1 MITSLS
7 IENFALI
14 EKLGIDFSRGFS
26 VITGETG
33 AGKSILLGALDL
45 VRGKRADLTS
55 LKNKDEKCVIEAVFT
70 IENYDLKSIFE
81 ENNLD
86 YETETIIRREILPS
100 GKTRAFINDSPVN
113 LQQLQYLSDYLID
126 IHSQHQTLELS
137 NQDFQ
142 ITLLDSL
149 AKNQNLVSQ
158 YKSELSLYKKI
169 DNSLKELIS
178 NKNSLDKEQDYNTF
192 LLEELLEA
200 DLKLGEQEILES
212 ELEMLN
218 NVEFIKE
225 NIEKSIAISEEEQFG
240 VIQNLKEI
248 RISLQ
253 KISGLSSV
261 YNQLFERVNSVV
273 IELEDINQD
282 LNSELEKLVFNPEK
296 LELVNQKLQTIY
308 LLQKKHQVET
318 IDELIAIKNEL
329 DAKVFLSN
337 DIENQI
343 AAFQNQL
350 QSKRDLL
357 DEVSKNI
364 HENRVGVVPN
374 LTQRLSAILLQLGMS
389 NAQFQFE
396 INFGEN
402 FLSNGKDDVQLL
414 FSANK
419 GSNFGL
425 LKKVA
430 SGGEMSRIMLAIKSV
445 LAEETKLP
453 TIIFDEIDTG
463 ISGEIANNMAE
474 IMKKMS
480 NQMQIFAITHL
491 PQIASKGEVHYKV
504 FKTTKEN
511 TTVSEIILLNENDR
525 ILEIAEMLSGK
536 NPSESALTHAK
547 TLLN

>member
-14 EKLGIDFSRGFS
+14 EKLNIDFSPGFS

-70 IENYDLKSIFE
+70 IENYDLKPFFE
-81 ENNLD
+81 ENDFD

-100 GKTRAFINDSPVN
+100 GKSRAFINDTPVN
-113 LQQLQYLSDYLID
+113 LQQLQDLSDYLID

-192 LLEELLEA
+192 LLEELLAA
-200 DLKLGEQEILES
+200 DLKLGEQEVLES
-212 ELEMLN
+212 ELEMLS

-261 YNQLFERVNSVV
+261 YNQLFERVNSVI
-273 IELEDINQD
+273 IELEDVNQD

-308 LLQKKHQVET
+308 QLQKKHQVET
-318 IDELIAIKNEL
+318 IDELITIKDEL

-343 AAFQNQL
+343 VAFQNQL
-350 QSKRDLL
+350 QVKKDLL
-357 DEVSKNI
+357 DELSKNI
-364 HENRVGVVPN
+364 HNNRVGVVPN
-374 LTQRLSAILLQLGMS
+374 LTQRLSAILSQLGMA

-396 INFGEN
+396 IQYGEN
-402 FLSNGKDDVQLL
+402 FLSDGKDTVQLL

-491 PQIASKGEVHYKV
+491 PQIASKGEAHYKV
-504 FKTTKEN
+504 FKTIKEN

-547 TLLN
+547 ALLN

>member
-14 EKLGIDFSRGFS
+14 EKLSIDFSRGFS

-70 IENYDLKSIFE
+70 IENYDLKSFFE
-81 ENNLD
+81 ENDLD

>member
-1 MITSLS
+1 MIISLS

-14 EKLGIDFSRGFS
+14 EKLNIDFSTGFS

-70 IENYDLKSIFE
+70 IENYNLKSFFE
-81 ENNLD
+81 ENDFD

-100 GKTRAFINDSPVN
+100 GKSRAFINDSPVN
-113 LQQLQYLSDYLID
+113 LQQLQDLSDCLID

-192 LLEELLEA
+192 LLEELLTA

-212 ELEMLN
+212 ELEMLS

-261 YNQLFERVNSVV
+261 YNQLFERINSVI
-273 IELEDINQD
+273 IELEDVNQD

-318 IDELIAIKNEL
+318 IDELIAIRDEL

-350 QSKRDLL
+350 QSKKDLL

-374 LTQRLSAILLQLGMS
+374 LTQRLSAILSQLGMS

-396 INFGEN
+396 IQYGEN
-402 FLSNGKDDVQLL
+402 FLSDGKDIVQLL

-463 ISGEIANNMAE
+463 ISGEIANNIAE
-474 IMKKMS
+474 IMKQMS
-480 NQMQIFAITHL
+480 NQIQIFAITHL
-491 PQIASKGEVHYKV
+491 PQIASKGKAHYKV
-504 FKTTKEN
+504 FKTIKEN
-511 TTVSEIILLNENDR
+511 TTVSEIILLNGNER

-536 NPSESALTHAK
+536 NPSQSALTHAK
-547 TLLN
+547 ALLN

>member
-14 EKLGIDFSRGFS
+14 EKLSIDFSRGFS

-70 IENYDLKSIFE
+70 IENYDLKSFFE
-81 ENNLD
+81 ENDLD

-402 FLSNGKDDVQLL
+402 FFSNGKDDVQLL

>member
-14 EKLGIDFSRGFS
+14 EKLNINFSRGFS

-70 IENYDLKSIFE
+70 IENYNLKSFFE
-81 ENNLD
+81 ENDFD

-100 GKTRAFINDSPVN
+100 GKSRAFINDSPVN
-113 LQQLQYLSDYLID
+113 LQQLQDLSDYLID

-158 YKSELSLYKKI
+158 YKSELALYKKI

-192 LLEELLEA
+192 LLEELLAA

-212 ELEMLN
+212 ELEMLS

-253 KISGLSSV
+253 KISGLSPV
-261 YNQLFERVNSVV
+261 YNQLFERVNSVI
-273 IELEDINQD
+273 IELEDVNQD

-318 IDELIAIKNEL
+318 IDELIAIKDEL

-343 AAFQNQL
+343 VAFQNQL
-350 QSKRDLL
+350 QSKKTLL

-374 LTQRLSAILLQLGMS
+374 LTQRLSAILSQLGMS

-396 INFGEN
+396 IQYGEN
-402 FLSNGKDDVQLL
+402 FLSDGKDSVQLL

-425 LKKVA
+425 LKKIA

-474 IMKKMS
+474 IMKQMS

-491 PQIASKGEVHYKV
+491 PQIASKGEAHYKV
-504 FKTTKEN
+504 FKTIKEN

-547 TLLN
+547 ALLN

>member
-1 MITSLS
+1 MIISLS

-14 EKLGIDFSRGFS
+14 EKLNIDFSTGFS

-70 IENYDLKSIFE
+70 IENYNLKSFFE
-81 ENNLD
+81 ENDFD

-100 GKTRAFINDSPVN
+100 GKSRAFINDSPVN
-113 LQQLQYLSDYLID
+113 LQQLQDLSDCLID

-192 LLEELLEA
+192 LLEELLAA

-212 ELEMLN
+212 ELEMLS

-261 YNQLFERVNSVV
+261 YNQLFERVNSVI
-273 IELEDINQD
+273 IELEDVNQD

-318 IDELIAIKNEL
+318 IDGLIAIKDEL

-350 QSKRDLL
+350 QSKKDLL

-364 HENRVGVVPN
+364 HDNRVGVVPN
-374 LTQRLSAILLQLGMS
+374 LTQRLSEILSQLGMS

-396 INFGEN
+396 IQYGEN
-402 FLSNGKDDVQLL
+402 FLSDGKDTVQLL

-474 IMKKMS
+474 IMKQMS

-491 PQIASKGEVHYKV
+491 PQIASKGEAHYKV
-504 FKTTKEN
+504 FKTIKEN

-547 TLLN
+547 ALLN

>member
-1 MITSLS
+1 MIISLS

-14 EKLGIDFSRGFS
+14 EKLNIDFSTGFS

-45 VRGKRADLTS
+45 VRGKRADLTT

-70 IENYDLKSIFE
+70 IENYNLKSFFE
-81 ENNLD
+81 ENDFD

-100 GKTRAFINDSPVN
+100 GKSRAFINDSPVN
-113 LQQLQYLSDYLID
+113 LQQLQDLSDCLID
-126 IHSQHQTLELS
+126 IHSQHQTLELN

-192 LLEELLEA
+192 LLEELLAA

-212 ELEMLN
+212 ELEMLS

-261 YNQLFERVNSVV
+261 YNQLFERVNSVI
-273 IELEDINQD
+273 IELEDVNQD

-318 IDELIAIKNEL
+318 IDELIAIKDEL

-343 AAFQNQL
+343 AAFQIQL
-350 QSKRDLL
+350 QSKKDLL
-357 DEVSKNI
+357 DELSKNI
-364 HENRVGVVPN
+364 HDNRVGVVPN
-374 LTQRLSAILLQLGMS
+374 LTQRLSAILSQLGMS

-396 INFGEN
+396 IQYGEN
-402 FLSNGKDDVQLL
+402 FLSDGKDTVQLL

-474 IMKKMS
+474 IMKQMS

-491 PQIASKGEVHYKV
+491 PQIASKGKAHYKV
-504 FKTTKEN
+504 FKTIKEN
-511 TTVSEIILLNENDR
+511 TTVSEIILLNGNER

-547 TLLN
+547 ALLN

>member
-14 EKLGIDFSRGFS
+14 EKLNINFSRGFS

-70 IENYDLKSIFE
+70 IENYNLKFFFE
-81 ENNLD
+81 ENDFD

-100 GKTRAFINDSPVN
+100 GKSRAFINDSPVN
-113 LQQLQYLSDYLID
+113 LQQLQDLSDCLID

-192 LLEELLEA
+192 LLEELLAA

-212 ELEMLN
+212 ELEMLS

-225 NIEKSIAISEEEQFG
+225 NIEKSIAIFEEEQFG

-261 YNQLFERVNSVV
+261 YNQLFERINSVI
-273 IELEDINQD
+273 IELEDVNQD

-318 IDELIAIKNEL
+318 IDELIAIRDEL

-350 QSKRDLL
+350 QSKKDLL

-364 HENRVGVVPN
+364 HDNRVGVVPN
-374 LTQRLSAILLQLGMS
+374 LTQRLSEILSQLGMS

-396 INFGEN
+396 IQYGEN
-402 FLSNGKDDVQLL
+402 FLSDGKDTVQLL

-474 IMKKMS
+474 IMKQMS

-491 PQIASKGEVHYKV
+491 PQIASKGKAHYKV
-504 FKTTKEN
+504 FKTIKEN

-547 TLLN
+547 ALLN

>member
-14 EKLGIDFSRGFS
+14 EKLSIDFSRGFS

-70 IENYDLKSIFE
+70 IENYDLKSFFE
-81 ENNLD
+81 ENDLD

-200 DLKLGEQEILES
+200 DLKLGEQEILEG

-318 IDELIAIKNEL
+318 IDELIAIKNKL

>member
-1 MITSLS
+1 MIISLS

-14 EKLGIDFSRGFS
+14 EKLNIDFSTGFS

-45 VRGKRADLTS
+45 VRGKRADLTT

-70 IENYDLKSIFE
+70 IENYNLKSFFE
-81 ENNLD
+81 ENDFD

-100 GKTRAFINDSPVN
+100 GKSRAFINDSPVN
-113 LQQLQYLSDYLID
+113 LQQLQDLSDCLID

-192 LLEELLEA
+192 LLEELLAA

-212 ELEMLN
+212 ELEMLS

-261 YNQLFERVNSVV
+261 YNQLFERVNSVI
-273 IELEDINQD
+273 IELEDVNQD

-318 IDELIAIKNEL
+318 IDELIAKKDEL

-350 QSKRDLL
+350 QSKKDLL

-364 HENRVGVVPN
+364 HENRVGVVLN
-374 LTQRLSAILLQLGMS
+374 LTQRLSAILSQLGMS

-396 INFGEN
+396 IQYGEN
-402 FLSNGKDDVQLL
+402 FLSDGKDTVQLL

-474 IMKKMS
+474 IMKQMS

-491 PQIASKGEVHYKV
+491 PQIASKGKAHYKV
-504 FKTTKEN
+504 FKTIKEN

-547 TLLN
+547 ALLN

>member
-14 EKLGIDFSRGFS
+14 EKLNIEFSSGFS

-70 IENYDLKSIFE
+70 IENYNLKSFFE
-81 ENNLD
+81 ENDFD

-100 GKTRAFINDSPVN
+100 GKSRAFINDTPVN
-113 LQQLQYLSDYLID
+113 LQQLQDLSDYLID

-192 LLEELLEA
+192 LLEELLAA

-212 ELEMLN
+212 ELEMLSN
-218 NVEFIKE
+218 IEFIKE

-253 KISGLSSV
+253 KISGLSHV
-261 YNQLFERVNSVV
+261 YNQLFERVNSVI
-273 IELEDINQD
+273 IELEDVNQD

-318 IDELIAIKNEL
+318 IDELIAIKDEL

-350 QSKRDLL
+350 QSKKNLL

-364 HENRVGVVPN
+364 HDNRVGVVPN
-374 LTQRLSAILLQLGMS
+374 LTQRLSAILSQLGMS

-396 INFGEN
+396 IQYGEN
-402 FLSNGKDDVQLL
+402 FLSDGKDTVQLL

-474 IMKKMS
+474 IMKQMS

-491 PQIASKGEVHYKV
+491 PQIASKGEAHYKV
-504 FKTTKEN
+504 FKTIKEN

-547 TLLN
+547 ALLN

>member
-1 MITSLS
+1 MIISLS

-14 EKLGIDFSRGFS
+14 EKLNIDFSTGFS

-70 IENYDLKSIFE
+70 IENYNLKSFFE
-81 ENNLD
+81 ENDFD

-100 GKTRAFINDSPVN
+100 GKSRAFINDSPVN
-113 LQQLQYLSDYLID
+113 LQQLQDLSDCLID
-126 IHSQHQTLELS
+126 IHSQHQTLELN

-192 LLEELLEA
+192 LLEELLAA

-212 ELEMLN
+212 ELEMLS

-261 YNQLFERVNSVV
+261 YNQLFERVNSVI
-273 IELEDINQD
+273 IELEDVNQD

-318 IDELIAIKNEL
+318 IDELIAIKDEL

-343 AAFQNQL
+343 AAFQIQL
-350 QSKRDLL
+350 QSKKDLL

-364 HENRVGVVPN
+364 HDNRVGVVPN
-374 LTQRLSAILLQLGMS
+374 LTQRLSAILSQLGMS

-396 INFGEN
+396 IQYGEN
-402 FLSNGKDDVQLL
+402 FLSDGKDTVQLL

-474 IMKKMS
+474 IMKQMS

-491 PQIASKGEVHYKV
+491 PQIASKGKAHYKV
-504 FKTTKEN
+504 FKTIKEN

-547 TLLN
+547 ALLN

>member
-1 MITSLS
+1 MIISLS

-14 EKLGIDFSRGFS
+14 EKLNIDFSTGFS

-70 IENYDLKSIFE
+70 IENYNLKSFFE
-81 ENNLD
+81 ENDFD

-100 GKTRAFINDSPVN
+100 GKSRAFINDSPVN
-113 LQQLQYLSDYLID
+113 LQQLQDLSDCLID

-169 DNSLKELIS
+169 DNSLKELTS

-192 LLEELLEA
+192 LLEELLVA

-212 ELEMLN
+212 ELEMLS

-261 YNQLFERVNSVV
+261 YNQLFERINSVI
-273 IELEDINQD
+273 IELEDVNQD

-318 IDELIAIKNEL
+318 IDELIAIRDEL

-350 QSKRDLL
+350 QSKKDLL

-374 LTQRLSAILLQLGMS
+374 LTQRLSAILSQLGMS

-396 INFGEN
+396 IQYGEN
-402 FLSNGKDDVQLL
+402 FLSDGKDIVQLL

-474 IMKKMS
+474 IMKQMS
-480 NQMQIFAITHL
+480 NQIQIFAITHL
-491 PQIASKGEVHYKV
+491 PQIASKGKAHYKV
-504 FKTTKEN
+504 FKTIKEN
-511 TTVSEIILLNENDR
+511 TTVSEIILLNGNER

-536 NPSESALTHAK
+536 NPSQSALTHAK
-547 TLLN
+547 ALLN

>member
-1 MITSLS
+1 MIISLS

-14 EKLGIDFSRGFS
+14 EKLNIDFSTGFS

-45 VRGKRADLTS
+45 VRGKRADLTT

-70 IENYDLKSIFE
+70 IENYNLKSFFE
-81 ENNLD
+81 ENDFD

-100 GKTRAFINDSPVN
+100 GKSRAFINDSPVN
-113 LQQLQYLSDYLID
+113 LQQLQDLSDCLID

-192 LLEELLEA
+192 LLEELLAA

-212 ELEMLN
+212 ELEMLS

-261 YNQLFERVNSVV
+261 YNQLFERVNSVI
-273 IELEDINQD
+273 IELEDVNQD

-318 IDELIAIKNEL
+318 IDELIAIKDEL

-350 QSKRDLL
+350 QSKKALL

-364 HENRVGVVPN
+364 HDNRVGVVPN
-374 LTQRLSAILLQLGMS
+374 LTQRLSEILSQLGMS

-396 INFGEN
+396 IQYGEN
-402 FLSNGKDDVQLL
+402 FLSDGKDTVQLL

-474 IMKKMS
+474 IMKQMS
-480 NQMQIFAITHL
+480 NQIQIFAITHL
-491 PQIASKGEVHYKV
+491 PQIASKGKAHYKV
-504 FKTTKEN
+504 FKTIKEN
-511 TTVSEIILLNENDR
+511 TTVSEIILLKENDR

-547 TLLN
+547 ALLN

>member
-1 MITSLS
+1 MIISLS

-14 EKLGIDFSRGFS
+14 EKLNIDFSTGFS

-45 VRGKRADLTS
+45 VRGKRADLTT

-70 IENYDLKSIFE
+70 IENYNLKSFFE
-81 ENNLD
+81 ENDFD

-100 GKTRAFINDSPVN
+100 GKSRAFINDSPVN
-113 LQQLQYLSDYLID
+113 LQQLQDLSDCLID
-126 IHSQHQTLELS
+126 IHSQHQTLELN

-192 LLEELLEA
+192 LLEELLAA

-212 ELEMLN
+212 ELEMLS

-261 YNQLFERVNSVV
+261 YNQLFERVNSVI
-273 IELEDINQD
+273 IELEDVNQD

-318 IDELIAIKNEL
+318 IDELIAIKDEL

-343 AAFQNQL
+343 AAFQIQL
-350 QSKRDLL
+350 QSKKDLL
-357 DEVSKNI
+357 DELSKNI
-364 HENRVGVVPN
+364 HDNRVGVVPN
-374 LTQRLSAILLQLGMS
+374 LTQRLSAILSQLGMS

-396 INFGEN
+396 IQYGEN
-402 FLSNGKDDVQLL
+402 FLSDGKDTVQLL

-474 IMKKMS
+474 IMKQMS

-491 PQIASKGEVHYKV
+491 PQIASKGKAHYKV
-504 FKTTKEN
+504 FKTIKEN

-547 TLLN
+547 ALLN

>member
-14 EKLGIDFSRGFS
+14 EKLNINFSRGFS

-70 IENYDLKSIFE
+70 IENYNLKFFFE
-81 ENNLD
+81 ENDFD

-100 GKTRAFINDSPVN
+100 GKSRAFINDSPVN
-113 LQQLQYLSDYLID
+113 LQQLQDLSDYLID

-192 LLEELLEA
+192 LLEELLAA

-212 ELEMLN
+212 ELEMLS

-253 KISGLSSV
+253 KISGLSPV
-261 YNQLFERVNSVV
+261 YNQLFERVNSVI
-273 IELEDINQD
+273 IELEDVNQD

-318 IDELIAIKNEL
+318 IDGLIAIKDEL

-350 QSKRDLL
+350 QSKKDLL

-374 LTQRLSAILLQLGMS
+374 LTQRLSAILSQLGMS

-396 INFGEN
+396 IQYGEN
-402 FLSNGKDDVQLL
+402 FLSDGKDIVQLL

-474 IMKKMS
+474 IMKQMS
-480 NQMQIFAITHL
+480 NQIQIFAITHL
-491 PQIASKGEVHYKV
+491 PQIASKGKAHYKV
-504 FKTTKEN
+504 FKTIKEN
-511 TTVSEIILLNENDR
+511 TTVSEIILLNGNER

-547 TLLN
+547 ALLN

>member
-1 MITSLS
+1 MIISLS

-14 EKLGIDFSRGFS
+14 EKLNINFSRGFS

-70 IENYDLKSIFE
+70 IENYNLKSFFE
-81 ENNLD
+81 ENDFD

-100 GKTRAFINDSPVN
+100 GKSRAFINDSPVN
-113 LQQLQYLSDYLID
+113 LQQLQDLSDCLID

-192 LLEELLEA
+192 LLEELLAA

-212 ELEMLN
+212 ELEMLS

-253 KISGLSSV
+253 KISGLSPV
-261 YNQLFERVNSVV
+261 YSQLFERVNSII
-273 IELEDINQD
+273 IELEDVNQD

-318 IDELIAIKNEL
+318 IDELIAIKDEL
-329 DAKVFLSN
+329 DAKVILSN

-350 QSKRDLL
+350 QSKKNLL

-364 HENRVGVVPN
+364 HDNRVGVVPN
-374 LTQRLSAILLQLGMS
+374 LTQRLSAILSQLGMS
-389 NAQFQFE
+389 NAQFKFE
-396 INFGEN
+396 IQYGEN
-402 FLSNGKDDVQLL
+402 FLSDGKDTVQLL

-474 IMKKMS
+474 IMKQMS

-491 PQIASKGEVHYKV
+491 PQIASKGEAHYKV
-504 FKTTKEN
+504 FKTIKEN
-511 TTVSEIILLNENDR
+511 TTVSEIILLNGNER

-547 TLLN
+547 ALLN

>member
-1 MITSLS
+1 MIISLS

-14 EKLGIDFSRGFS
+14 EKLNIDFSTGFS

-45 VRGKRADLTS
+45 VRGKRADLTT

-70 IENYDLKSIFE
+70 IENYNLKSFFE
-81 ENNLD
+81 ENDFD

-100 GKTRAFINDSPVN
+100 GKSRAFINDSPVN
-113 LQQLQYLSDYLID
+113 LQQLQDLSDCLID
-126 IHSQHQTLELS
+126 IHSQHQTLELN

-192 LLEELLEA
+192 LLEELLAA

-212 ELEMLN
+212 ELEMLS

-261 YNQLFERVNSVV
+261 YNQLFERVNSVI
-273 IELEDINQD
+273 IELEDVNQD

-318 IDELIAIKNEL
+318 IDELIAIKDEL

-343 AAFQNQL
+343 AAFQIQL
-350 QSKRDLL
+350 QSKKDLL
-357 DEVSKNI
+357 DELSKNI
-364 HENRVGVVPN
+364 HDNRVGVVPN
-374 LTQRLSAILLQLGMS
+374 LTQRLSAILSQLGMS

-396 INFGEN
+396 IQYGEN
-402 FLSNGKDDVQLL
+402 FLSDGKDIVQLL

-474 IMKKMS
+474 IMKQMS

-491 PQIASKGEVHYKV
+491 PQIASKGKAHYKV
-504 FKTTKEN
+504 FKTIKEN

-547 TLLN
+547 ALLN

>member
-1 MITSLS
+1 MIISLS

-14 EKLGIDFSRGFS
+14 EKLNIDFSTGFS

-70 IENYDLKSIFE
+70 IENYNLKSFFE
-81 ENNLD
+81 ENDFD

-100 GKTRAFINDSPVN
+100 GKSRAFINDSPVN
-113 LQQLQYLSDYLID
+113 LQQLQDLSDCLID

-192 LLEELLEA
+192 LLEELLAA

-212 ELEMLN
+212 ELEMLS

-261 YNQLFERVNSVV
+261 YNQLFERVNSVI
-273 IELEDINQD
+273 IELEDVNQD

-318 IDELIAIKNEL
+318 IDGLIAIKDEL

-350 QSKRDLL
+350 QSKKDLL

-364 HENRVGVVPN
+364 HDNRVGVVPN
-374 LTQRLSAILLQLGMS
+374 LTQRLSEILSQLGMS

-396 INFGEN
+396 IQYGEN
-402 FLSNGKDDVQLL
+402 FLSDGKDTVQLL

-474 IMKKMS
+474 IMKQMS

-491 PQIASKGEVHYKV
+491 PQIASKGKAHYKV
-504 FKTTKEN
+504 FKAIKEN

-547 TLLN
+547 ALLN